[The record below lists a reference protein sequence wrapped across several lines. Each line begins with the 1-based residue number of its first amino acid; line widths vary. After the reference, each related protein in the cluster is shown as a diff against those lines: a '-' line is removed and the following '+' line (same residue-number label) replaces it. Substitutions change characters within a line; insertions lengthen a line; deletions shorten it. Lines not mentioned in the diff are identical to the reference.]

1 MGLAPLLVFSVRS
14 RAHESARRMAR
25 RTFHENGVADLY
37 GVIGFRC
44 TPVLRYATVQC
55 TLRPRHTSQSFRTH
69 LSTPYTHYVPSPAH
83 VLFFLFDTYAARH
96 RRCSRKKDRNSGT
109 RSSNS
114 RSLPPSTPRHGHVF
128 RATGWTTLPK
138 PPTTERC
145 SELSFSFRFVFLRF
159 PFIFLVSLS
168 FFFLTV
174 YCIPGIVCL
183 GLFSFPI
190 LSFNVFR
197 LLACVCCA

>member
-83 VLFFLFDTYAARH
+83 VLFFLF
-96 RRCSRKKDRNSGT
+96 GT
-109 RSSNS
+109 RGMKLNVYNHV
-114 RSLPPSTPRHGHVF
+114 RHAQTKNRMSDLLH
-128 RATGWTTLPK
+128 TH
-138 PPTTERC
+138 
-145 SELSFSFRFVFLRF
+145 
-159 PFIFLVSLS
+159 I
-168 FFFLTV
+168 
-174 YCIPGIVCL
+174 
-183 GLFSFPI
+183 PI
-190 LSFNVFR
+190 LGTKYMLPF
-197 LLACVCCA
+197 LL